1 MKKLFLSMALLA
13 AISAT
18 AETRVETFDPKETNN
33 NRTYNTEAYTSVC
46 QQASWTTLYGGV
58 CKNQGK
64 MGKDNYVAVVRGQRT
79 SEEGFGYIESD
90 SISGGIDSLAFTWNS
105 NGDKNCDLDIR
116 IFINEDSIGGIYHI
130 EEYKDKAPFYTWS
143 KGNLKRE
150 GKFVIRLKNYS
161 PEPYEMNDAGT
172 KQINK
177 FRLVI
182 DDLTWTTYTAP
193 VPENPTAIT
202 DLATAPALV
211 NVYTLDG
218 CLIRR
223 AVAADQA
230 TKDLENGIYII
241 NNRKVVIAH

>member
-18 AETRVETFDPKETNN
+18 AETRVETFVPTDVDAQNN
-33 NRTYNTEAYTSVC
+33 KTYNTEAYISVC

-58 CKNQGK
+58 CKKQGN
-64 MGKDNYVAVVRGQRT
+64 MGADNYVAVVRAAKS
-79 SEEGFGYIESD
+79 SETGFGYIESD

-105 NGDKNCDLDIR
+105 NGDKNCNLDIR
-116 IFINEDSIGGIYHI
+116 IYINEDSVGGIYHI
-130 EEYKDKAPFYTWS
+130 DEYKQEAPFYTFS
-143 KGNLKRE
+143 VGNLRRA
-150 GKFVIRLKNYS
+150 GNFVIRFVNRT
-161 PEPYEMNDAGT
+161 PYDGT
-172 KQINK
+172 SNK
-177 FRLVI
+177 KRLVI

-193 VPENPTAIT
+193 LPENPTAIT

-230 TKDLENGIYII
+230 ADNLENGIYII

>member
-18 AETRVETFDPKETNN
+18 AETRVETFVPTDVDAQNN
-33 NRTYNTEAYTSVC
+33 KTYNTEAYTSVC

-64 MGKDNYVAVVRGQRT
+64 MGKDNYVAVVRAAKS
-79 SEEGFGYIESD
+79 SETGFGYIESD

-105 NGDKNCDLDIR
+105 NGDANCDLDIR
-116 IFINEDSIGGIYHI
+116 IYINEDSVGGIYHI
-130 EEYKDKAPFYTWS
+130 DEYKQEAPFYTFS
-143 KGNLKRE
+143 VGNLRRA
-150 GKFVIRLKNYS
+150 GNFVIRFVNRT
-161 PEPYEMNDAGT
+161 PYDGT
-172 KQINK
+172 SNK
-177 FRLVI
+177 KRLVI

-218 CLIRR
+218 CLIRS
-223 AVAADQA
+223 AVAAEQA
-230 TKDLENGIYII
+230 AKDLENGIYII

>member
-18 AETRVETFDPKETNN
+18 AEIRVETFDPKETNN

-182 DDLTWTTYTAP
+182 DNLTWTTYTAP
-193 VPENPTAIT
+193 EPENPTAIT
-202 DLATAPALV
+202 DLTTAPASV

-218 CLIRR
+218 RLVRR
-223 AVAADQA
+223 NIPAADA
-230 TKDLENGIYII
+230 TAGLENGAYII
-241 NNRKVVIAH
+241 NHRKVIIAH

>member
-18 AETRVETFDPKETNN
+18 AETRVETFVPTDVDAQNN
-33 NRTYNTEAYTSVC
+33 KTYNTEAYTSVC

-64 MGKDNYVAVVRGQRT
+64 MGKDNYVAVVRAAKS
-79 SEEGFGYIESD
+79 SETGFGYIYSD

-105 NGDKNCDLDIR
+105 NGDANCDLDIR
-116 IFINEDSIGGIYHI
+116 IYINEDSVGGIYHI
-130 EEYKDKAPFYTWS
+130 DEYKQEAPFYTFS
-143 KGNLKRE
+143 VGNLRRA
-150 GKFVIRLKNYS
+150 GNFVIRFVNRT
-161 PEPYEMNDAGT
+161 PYDGT
-172 KQINK
+172 SNK
-177 FRLVI
+177 KRLVI

-193 VPENPTAIT
+193 LPENPTAIT
-202 DLATAPALV
+202 DLANAPALV

-230 TKDLENGIYII
+230 ADNLENGIYII

>member
-230 TKDLENGIYII
+230 AKDLENGIYII

>member
-218 CLIRR
+218 CLIRS
-223 AVAADQA
+223 AVAAEQA
-230 TKDLENGIYII
+230 AKDLENGIYII

>member
-18 AETRVETFDPKETNN
+18 AETRVETFVPTDVDAQNN
-33 NRTYNTEAYTSVC
+33 KTYNTEAYISVC

-58 CKNQGK
+58 CKKQGN
-64 MGKDNYVAVVRGQRT
+64 MGADNYVAVVRAAKS
-79 SEEGFGYIESD
+79 SETGFGYIESD

-116 IFINEDSIGGIYHI
+116 IYINEDSVGGIYHI
-130 EEYKDKAPFYTWS
+130 DEYKQEAPFYTFS
-143 KGNLKRE
+143 VGNLRRA
-150 GKFVIRLKNYS
+150 GNFVIRFVNRT
-161 PEPYEMNDAGT
+161 PYDGT
-172 KQINK
+172 SNK
-177 FRLVI
+177 KRLVI

-193 VPENPTAIT
+193 LPENPTAIT

-230 TKDLENGIYII
+230 ADNLENGIYII

>member
-18 AETRVETFDPKETNN
+18 AETRVETFEPKETNN
-33 NRTYNTEAYTSVC
+33 NKTYNTKAYTSVC

-58 CKNQGK
+58 CKKQGN
-64 MGKDNYVAVVRGQRT
+64 MGADNYVAVVRAAKS
-79 SEEGFGYIESD
+79 SETGFGYIESD

-116 IFINEDSIGGIYHI
+116 IYINEDSVGGIYHI
-130 EEYKDKAPFYTWS
+130 DEHKSATPFYTYS
-143 KGNLKRE
+143 VKDIKHE
-150 GKFVIRLKNYS
+150 GKFVIRFENRT
-161 PEPYEMNDAGT
+161 PYDGT
-172 KQINK
+172 SNK

-218 CLIRR
+218 CLIRS
-223 AVAADQA
+223 AVAAEQA
-230 TKDLENGIYII
+230 AKNLENGIYII